1 MLHDAGYATDIV
13 TDLSLDWLGTLDNDQ
28 PFCLLIHHKA
38 PHRPW
43 EPDAAHADMYGD
55 VDIPEPDTLFDDY
68 TTRTDAARAATMRVV
83 DHLSAV
89 DVKAEVP
96 ADLMGDD
103 AVVERTGW
111 NYQRYIKDYLRCV
124 ASVDDNV
131 GRLLDH
137 LDATGVAEI
146 TIVVYTSDQGFF
158 LGDHGWYD
166 KRFIYEQSLRMPMLV
181 RWPATIEP
189 GSTSDAMVTNT
200 DFAQTFLQACG
211 CDAAIGLPQAQ
222 GRDLLD
228 VLAGRTPLG
237 LADVDVLPLLGAR
250 RPEPP
255 RPCPLRRSDAH
266 AQARL
271 LLQRR
276 ARDGRLVG
284 ADLPACLGV
293 VRPGRGSGRTEQRRR
308 RPVPR

>member
-96 ADLMGDD
+96 ATLMGDD

-111 NYQRYIKDYLRCV
+111 NYQR
-124 ASVDDNV
+124 
-131 GRLLDH
+131 
-137 LDATGVAEI
+137 
-146 TIVVYTSDQGFF
+146 
-158 LGDHGWYD
+158 
-166 KRFIYEQSLRMPMLV
+166 
-181 RWPATIEP
+181 
-189 GSTSDAMVTNT
+189 
-200 DFAQTFLQACG
+200 
-211 CDAAIGLPQAQ
+211 
-222 GRDLLD
+222 
-228 VLAGRTPLG
+228 
-237 LADVDVLPLLGAR
+237 
-250 RPEPP
+250 
-255 RPCPLRRSDAH
+255 
-266 AQARL
+266 
-271 LLQRR
+271 
-276 ARDGRLVG
+276 
-284 ADLPACLGV
+284 
-293 VRPGRGSGRTEQRRR
+293 
-308 RPVPR
+308 